1 MVGATLIEL
10 LVACALTLLVLGTA
24 AALAIPA
31 AAGFHAVPA
40 HADVQQR
47 LRVAVEAI
55 ASEIRQASSGP
66 AVDLAGGPADAWPA
80 IMPCGWA
87 GDPVAGAAW
96 PCARADVLTVV
107 APDRPLWVFTLEPA
121 GGTAALRI
129 VWPPGCPPG
138 SAGCSFAA
146 GDSVVVSDGRGAC
159 ERATIAAPAE
169 AGATLLTAWPLAF
182 PYPHGTLVASADPRT
197 YYLRAEPGAAG
208 LQLRRRASGADL
220 PVLDHLA
227 QLRFEYFGDPAPP
240 EVRAEPSGRF
250 VPGYGPAPVHAATL
264 QPDGSTRWDALASC
278 AFAVSGGVPRST
290 LQPLPADDH
299 GLASLP
305 LAALSDGPWCPDSAT
320 GPRIDLDL
328 YRIRRVRV
336 TVRVIAA
343 SASMRG
349 AGAGWFA
356 VAGTGRDAP
365 RLVPDLEARFDVS
378 VSGTGR

>member
-10 LVACALTLLVLGTA
+10 IVACALTLLVLGTA

-31 AAGFHAVPA
+31 ATGFHTVPA

-55 ASEIRQASSGP
+55 ASEIRLASSGP
-66 AVDLAGGPADAWPA
+66 AADLTGGPADAWPA
-80 IMPCGWA
+80 LMPCGWA
-87 GDPVAGAAW
+87 DDPVAGAGG
-96 PCARADVLTVV
+96 PCTRPDVLTI
-107 APDRPLWVFTLEPA
+107 ASADRPLWVFTQETA
-121 GGTAALRI
+121 GGAAAIRI
-129 VWPPGCPPG
+129 AFPPGCPPG
-138 SAGCSFAA
+138 SAGCGFTA
-146 GDSVVVSDGRGAC
+146 GDSVIVSDGRGAC
-159 ERATIAAPAE
+159 ERATIAAA
-169 AGATLLTAWPLAF
+169 ADGGATLVTSMPLAF
-182 PYPHGTLVASADPRT
+182 PYARGAVVASADPRT
-197 YYLRAEPGAAG
+197 YYVRAEPGGAG
-208 LQLRRRASGADL
+208 LQLRRRASGSDL

-227 QLRFEYFGDPAPP
+227 HLRVEYFGAAAPP
-240 EVRAEPSGRF
+240 EARAEPSGRF
-250 VPGYGPAPVHAATL
+250 TSSYGPAPDQKPAL
-264 QPDGSTRWDALASC
+264 QPDGSTRWDVFDSC
-278 AFAVSGGVPRST
+278 AFTVTGGVPRST

-305 LAALSDGPWCPDSAT
+305 LAALSDGPWCPDSST

-343 SASMRG
+343 SAPMRG
-349 AGAGWFA
+349 AGGGWFA

-378 VSGTGR
+378 VPGAGR